1 MQLFDV
7 NTYTIDSEYNAIC
20 LFVSLNN
27 DLAETIINNTNCPKN
42 RLPIG
47 KSENQDNYEMVYEY
61 SIPEG
66 IASEDGVNNFA
77 NEVNNKIL
85 EIGNSFNSLEE
96 FIKFI
101 KDNHM
106 PADIHNQMTDTF
118 GLPKCGE
125 SSLEW
130 AVAHFF
136 IEIASLLTGPAFLW
150 TSIEEDIENG
160 ECTIAIQ
167 DGKISEITSVD
178 EYNKLME
185 GGNVEQE
192 D

>member
-7 NTYTIDSEYNAIC
+7 NTYAIDDNAIC
-20 LFVSLNN
+20 LFMELNN
-27 DLAETIINNTNCPKN
+27 KLAETIINNTNCPKD

-66 IASEDGVNNFA
+66 VTSEDDINNFA
-77 NEVNNKIL
+77 NGVNNKIL
-85 EIGNSFNSLEE
+85 EIGNSFSLDE

-101 KDNHM
+101 KDNDD
-106 PADIHNQMTDTF
+106 PASIHKQMNETY

-160 ECTIAIQ
+160 EYTIAIQ

-185 GGNVEQE
+185 GDDVEQE
-192 D
+192 N